1 MHHNEK
7 ALAGATNTDQ
17 VNDNLPTG
25 LSTIDSTPRP
35 RVNPKTGKP
44 KHRTW
49 HINAGETS
57 DGRAKGICGWVSR
70 PAPLIAS
77 SNNFPTEPNIIPV
90 KCPDCAAI
98 VEMQRDAVNRRAR
111 AEKLTEFILDAL
123 DKKGL

>member
-1 MHHNEK
+1 MTPNEK

-17 VNDNLPTG
+17 GNENLAEG
-25 LSTIDSTPRP
+25 LSTDHDTRTAPKPR
-35 RVNPKTGKP
+35 KP

-49 HINAGETS
+49 HIDAGRTS
-57 DGRAKGICGWVSR
+57 DGRAKGLCGWV
-70 PAPLIAS
+70 APGRKFLTS
-77 SNNFPTEPNIIPV
+77 PTGPKKTDECIPRQ
-90 KCPDCAAI
+90 CPECAEI

>member
-1 MHHNEK
+1 
-7 ALAGATNTDQ
+7 
-17 VNDNLPTG
+17 
-25 LSTIDSTPRP
+25 
-35 RVNPKTGKP
+35 
-44 KHRTW
+44 
-49 HINAGETS
+49 
-57 DGRAKGICGWVSR
+57 VSR